1 MKKTLIT
8 LLIICFLGF
17 TEWIYGEVWSDT
29 VNENDGI
36 NNIGIYNSDDVV
48 VTFNFPYNLD
58 NIEVQSMEV
67 EVEAYD
73 VDFGNP
79 YDLTVWIYNNTKN
92 RELLGELPAD
102 ISYKKFIINNPTH
115 YAYPYSGSPSGYE
128 IYLKFNE
135 TQSLNVT
142 TVFYH
147 INGSVKN
154 ISKESDYWT
163 KYYFWFPWSPENTTR
178 VEIIIRKVA
187 DGGDKVF
194 VDGNYV
200 GNLIPG
206 DNATTLTTFT
216 IDKENA
222 TNILSD
228 KTISVFID
236 KSNDYINVSRVTVKV
251 HYTVA
256 GGGVTKTPIP
266 LGVIIITLIT
276 TPIIALK
283 RLSS

>member
-1 MKKTLIT
+1 MKKS
-8 LLIICFLGF
+8 LLIVICLLSIVTVYGE
-17 TEWIYGEVWSDT
+17 EWINNSYPENTLTPNDIT
-29 VNENDGI
+29 V
-36 NNIGIYNSDDVV
+36 S
-48 VTFNFPYNLD
+48 FNFPYNLSEID
-58 NIEVQSMEV
+58 VQDMIIEI
-67 EVEAYD
+67 EAYD

-79 YDLTVWIYNNTKN
+79 YDLTVWIYNNTKD

-206 DNATTLTTFT
+206 DRTTTLTRFT

-228 KTISVFID
+228 KTITIKVE
-236 KSNDYINVSRVTVKV
+236 KSKGSHPDWIKVSRVTVKV

-256 GGGVTKTPIP
+256 GGEVIKTPIP
-266 LGVIIITLIT
+266 LLAVVLTLIT
-276 TPIIALK
+276 IPIIVLTK
-283 RLSS
+283 L